1 MPSEFE
7 RTFLED
13 IKDNIELA
21 QSFVADRSFEEFIAD
36 RRTFYAVVRCL
47 EIISEASRRLS
58 SELKRRHPDI
68 PWADMAGAGNVYRH
82 DYEGVSE
89 RMVWRT
95 VQRRLDQLYAVVATE
110 LARLE

>member
-21 QSFVADRSFEEFIAD
+21 QSFVADRSFEQFIAD

-68 PWADMAGAGNVYRH
+68 PWADMADAGNVYRH

>member
-7 RTFLED
+7 RTVLED

-95 VQRRLDQLYAVVATE
+95 LQRRLDQLYAVVATE

>member
-21 QSFVADRSFEEFIAD
+21 QSFVADRSFEQFIAD